1 MLSYFSP
8 DSLFFFRVAAIYSL
22 PTPAYIHSNG
32 FVLTVCCKLQVE
44 CEATNLA
51 SAKGRDCRQNQDRLN
66 EWVRDETG

>member
-1 MLSYFSP
+1 MLPYFSL

-22 PTPAYIHSNG
+22 PTPVYIHSNG
-32 FVLTVCCKLQVE
+32 FVLMVCYKLQVL

-51 SAKGRDCRQNQDRLN
+51 SAKGRDCLQNQDRLN